1 MIKHFKVKTYIES
14 SLKFHL
20 WLVDHALL
28 VFALLIL
35 VFASDTACC
44 WYALPFFAGRH
55 LSLLH
60 REKGFLLLLW
70 DISRDEFSAAFNSE
84 NGPAAWLLLFPKL
97 LPQQQLNTKR
107 KG

>member
-1 MIKHFKVKTYIES
+1 MLLDDIGMPY
-14 SLKFHL
+14 
-20 WLVDHALL
+20 HALL

-70 DISRDEFSAAFNSE
+70 D
-84 NGPAAWLLLFPKL
+84 WK
-97 LPQQQLNTKR
+97 QLTEP
-107 KG
+107 